1 MADRNDYF
9 FTFDGAE
16 HPDGPWSLLRV
27 VELRG
32 EESISR
38 PFWFELETVAATDDV
53 SVRDLVG
60 RDAAIKI
67 RTDTEPAFRIIHG
80 LITGAVE
87 LPVRDPAAPARY
99 RVTVSPPSHR
109 ITLTRRSSIF
119 LDKTLRQIVEQVLER
134 QGIGAGL
141 TPSQASRPLLAG
153 DDVSAYTKP
162 KLTFAWALEDTRRI
176 DDPDAHPYC
185 VQYDESD
192 HDFVAR
198 LLEENGIS
206 YHYEHA
212 DDECCLVLTDF
223 DGGRPEADLGVGPHL
238 KNREVFAFSDGARL
252 RPKSVFMSDYDW
264 RNPNL
269 DLGVESPG
277 GVTDFTHMVDPG
289 RYRTDA
295 MGAVLAEKRE
305 ERLDNERSYATAEG
319 HCRALGAGQ
328 VVTLEHDLDRF
339 RGSYVITEVRHH
351 GVQRDRVT
359 GEDERYRQRLELLR
373 GAPYRPPCLTARPR
387 IYGTQTAV
395 VSADPSDPE
404 AEINVGGPHHL
415 GCVRVRFHWDRD
427 EGRHQ
432 QEPTSCWVRVSQ
444 FFAGRDHGALWHP
457 RVGDEVVVDFIDGDP
472 DRPIVVGRVYNGT
485 HPAPENAAQRPTY
498 SAIKSN
504 TSPYD
509 GNYNLIAFE
518 DLQGSE
524 EIIIHAARDLNSN
537 VLRNQ
542 SVNIGLHNDIHV
554 KGNQSIVVEA
564 NQSLKVDCMRT
575 VTVGISQTF
584 DIGVQHTVLA
594 GSLIFNDA
602 PAIVLNDTNFTQ
614 ISACNSTIYSG
625 AQTNILSNGIAKVA
639 APVIK
644 IEGND
649 VMVKGDFTEISAGN
663 FKLNAGVIEIHGVS
677 VGIAAGGTLKLDGA
691 NVDITGGTVNIKGGT
706 VNLNC

>member
-1 MADRNDYF
+1 MADRDDYF
-9 FTFDGAE
+9 FTFDGAD
-16 HPDGPWSLLRV
+16 HPDGPWNLLRV

-32 EESISR
+32 EEAISR
-38 PFWFELETVAATDDV
+38 PFWFELDLVTGADDV

-87 LPVRDPAAPARY
+87 LPVRDITAPARY
-99 RVTVSPPSHR
+99 RVTLSPPCHR
-109 ITLTRRSSIF
+109 VTLMRRSSVF
-119 LDKTLRQIVEQVLER
+119 LDKTLREIVEQVLQRE
-134 QGIGAGL
+134 GLGAGL
-141 TPSQASRPLLAG
+141 SPSHTARPLVAREDL
-153 DDVSAYTKP
+153 VSFHKP
-162 KLTFAWALEDTRRI
+162 RLTFAWALEDTRRI

-223 DGGRPEADLGVGPHL
+223 DGGRPVAPLGVGEHL
-238 KNREVFAFSDGARL
+238 KSREVFAFSDGARL

-277 GVTDFTHMVDPG
+277 GVTDFTHVVAPG

-295 MGAVLAEKRE
+295 MGEVLAEKRE

-319 HCRALGAGQ
+319 HCRALAAGQ
-328 VVTLEHDLDRF
+328 VIALEHDLDRF
-339 RGSYVITEVRHH
+339 RGSYLITEVRHH
-351 GVQRDRVT
+351 GVQRSRVT
-359 GEDERYRQRLELLR
+359 KDDERYRQRLELLR
-373 GAPYRPPCLTARPR
+373 GAPFRPPRLTARPR

-395 VSADPSDPE
+395 VTADPSDPE

-415 GCVRVRFHWDRD
+415 GCIRVRFHWDRD

-432 QEPTSCWVRVSQ
+432 KEPTSCWVRVSQ

-485 HPAPENAAQRPTY
+485 HPAPENATQRPTY

-537 VLRNQ
+537 VLRSKSSFVGLHDKVHVVGDQ
-542 SVNIGLHNDIHV
+542 EIKVDGRRDITVGTVQKIVVGDSHLVEAGALISLDAPTIGL
-554 KGNQSIVVEA
+554 
-564 NQSLKVDCMRT
+564 T
-575 VTVGISQTF
+575 
-584 DIGVQHTVLA
+584 
-594 GSLIFNDA
+594 
-602 PAIVLNDTNFTQ
+602 DTNFMLFSKSSSLISSDVVTDIHAGALAKVRAPTVTIEGSIVAIRGDLTQ
-614 ISACNSTIYSG
+614 ILGAHLQVGMTSVSINASGDVSISG
-625 AQTNILSNGIAKVA
+625 ASVTIDGGSIAINGGSV
-639 APVIK
+639 
-644 IEGND
+644 D
-649 VMVKGDFTEISAGN
+649 VKGSA
-663 FKLNAGVIEIHGVS
+663 I
-677 VGIAAGGTLKLDGA
+677 
-691 NVDITGGTVNIKGGT
+691 
-706 VNLNC
+706 NLNC

>member
-1 MADRNDYF
+1 MVDRDDYF
-9 FTFDGAE
+9 FTFDGAD
-16 HPDGPWSLLRV
+16 HPDGPWNLLRV
-27 VELRG
+27 TELRG
-32 EESISR
+32 EEAISR

-53 SVRDLVG
+53 SVRGLIG

-80 LITGAVE
+80 LVTGAVE
-87 LPVRDPAAPARY
+87 LPVRDVTAPGRY
-99 RVTVSPPSHR
+99 RITMSPPSHR
-109 ITLTRRSSIF
+109 VTLMRRSSLF
-119 LDKTLRQIVEQVLER
+119 LEKTLREIVEQVLQR
-134 QGIGAGL
+134 QGLGAGL
-141 TPSQASRPLLAG
+141 SPSRASRPLVAREDL
-153 DDVSAYTKP
+153 VSFHKP
-162 KLTFAWALEDTRRI
+162 KLTFAWALEDARRI

-206 YHYEHA
+206 YHYEHT

-223 DGGRPEADLGVGPHL
+223 DGGRPDAPLGVGAHL

-277 GVTDFTHMVDPG
+277 GVTDFTHVVAPG

-295 MGAVLAEKRE
+295 MGEVLAEKRE

-328 VVTLEHDLDRF
+328 VITIEHDLDRF

-351 GVQRDRVT
+351 GVQRDRAT
-359 GEDERYRQRLELLR
+359 REDERYRQRLELLR
-373 GAPYRPPCLTARPR
+373 GAPYRPPRLTARPR

-395 VSADPSDPE
+395 VTADPSDPE
-404 AEINVGGPHHL
+404 AEINVGGPHNL
-415 GCVRVRFHWDRD
+415 GCIRVRFHWDRD
-427 EGRHQ
+427 EGRHRK
-432 QEPTSCWVRVSQ
+432 EPTSCWVRVSQ

-485 HPAPENAAQRPTY
+485 HPAPENATQRPTY

-524 EIIIHAARDLNSN
+524 EIIVHAARDLNSN
-537 VLRNQ
+537 VLRSKSSFVGLHDKIHVVGDQTINIDGRRDITVGTIQ
-542 SVNIGLHNDIHV
+542 KIEVGDSHLVNAGDLISLEAPTIGL
-554 KGNQSIVVEA
+554 
-564 NQSLKVDCMRT
+564 T
-575 VTVGISQTF
+575 
-584 DIGVQHTVLA
+584 
-594 GSLIFNDA
+594 
-602 PAIVLNDTNFTQ
+602 DTNFMLFSKSSSL
-614 ISACNSTIYSG
+614 ISSDVVTEIYGG
-625 AQTNILSNGIAKVA
+625 ALAKVR
-639 APVIK
+639 APIVA
-644 IEGND
+644 IE
-649 VMVKGDFTEISAGN
+649 
-663 FKLNAGVIEIHGVS
+663 
-677 VGIAAGGTLKLDGA
+677 
-691 NVDITGGTVNIKGGT
+691 GGTVAIRGDLTQVIGTHLQVGMTSVDIDAAGTVRIHGSGGVTVEGSTVEIKGGT
-706 VNLNC
+706 VDVTGGTINLNC